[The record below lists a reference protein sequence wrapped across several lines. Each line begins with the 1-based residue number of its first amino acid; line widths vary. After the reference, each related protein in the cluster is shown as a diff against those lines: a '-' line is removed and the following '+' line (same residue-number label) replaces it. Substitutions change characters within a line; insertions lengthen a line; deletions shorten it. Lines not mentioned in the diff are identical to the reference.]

1 MAEAIYVA
9 HSYRYWTVL
18 YGRKKDADS
27 HWQRPKTF
35 MWLFTYTAN
44 GQRQILVENIS
55 KWEWANKNGS
65 KQFLWIKNLGET
77 TNLSVEIMNSKRQVR
92 ETLGTIS
99 RLPFDVNVML
109 NLSIVTVYRPKNG
122 YSVNIQVQSKRL
134 SWEIQGICYGFFPSD
149 RHKHLYIWQQNC
161 LTGSRQLYL

>member
-1 MAEAIYVA
+1 MLNNLWLKLSMLHTAIDIERF
-9 HSYRYWTVL
+9 YR
-18 YGRKKDADS
+18 RKKDADS
-27 HWQRPKTF
+27 NWQRPKTF

-77 TNLSVEIMNSKRQVR
+77 TNLSVEIMNSKRQVNR
-92 ETLGTIS
+92 TLGTIS

-122 YSVNIQVQSKRL
+122 CPVNIQVQSKRL

-149 RHKHLYIWQQNC
+149 RHKHL
-161 LTGSRQLYL
+161 